1 MNDILARW
9 SGALALLAGGPTGY
23 GPHDVE
29 ALAAATERVVAENA
43 RLRADLAE
51 ALATL
56 ANERG
61 EGEPPEEGF
70 VFLGNAGGGAT
81 WQRKPDDRGIGAYAS
96 RQIDRTGRVLWS
108 WSLVEDRY
116 DQGDCPRFYTHAHG
130 SEAFA
135 RAAMRAAPAAAK
147 GER

>member
-61 EGEPPEEGF
+61 EGEPPEEGWRS
-70 VFLGNAGGGAT
+70 VSSTNWTRGVGGTPG
-81 WQRKPDDRGIGAYAS
+81 YAS
-96 RQIDRTGRVLWS
+96 VSRGTPKAFPWTWYTGGH
-108 WSLVEDRY
+108 E
-116 DQGDCPRFYTHAHG
+116 GHAPT
-130 SEAFA
+130 A
-135 RAAMRAAPAAAK
+135 RAAMRAASAAAK